1 MTTNANPAANFA
13 DQSLGQLIVDAGAD
27 SDITTYWTD
36 PSAAL
41 WAKACVAAGKSVGV
55 AGCPSREVA
64 DFMFAVLGA

>member
-1 MTTNANPAANFA
+1 MSTNANPPGNFA
-13 DQSLGQLIVDAGAD
+13 DQSLGQSLADAGAD
-27 SDITTYWTD
+27 SDTTGYWTD

-64 DFMFAVLGA
+64 DFMFAVMGA